1 MNRITSALVSDV
13 TSVYA
18 YFTFSYG
25 QKKQLSPGP
34 DINELI
40 RESSLI
46 CVTLEPKGLTG
57 KTVKYKLMEFDG
69 FDCIF
74 NVV

>member
-1 MNRITSALVSDV
+1 MNSITSALVSDV

-34 DINELI
+34 PRVL
-40 RESSLI
+40 
-46 CVTLEPKGLTG
+46 
-57 KTVKYKLMEFDG
+57 
-69 FDCIF
+69 
-74 NVV
+74 VVRFVLRLNQKV